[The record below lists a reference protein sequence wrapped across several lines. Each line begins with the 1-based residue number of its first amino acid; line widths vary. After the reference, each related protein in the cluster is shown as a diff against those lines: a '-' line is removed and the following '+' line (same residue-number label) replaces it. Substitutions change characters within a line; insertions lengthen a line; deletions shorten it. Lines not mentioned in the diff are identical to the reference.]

1 MTVSTGRF
9 GLHLMFDGYDADPSR
24 LADADALARLLQDAP
39 ARLGMHA
46 IAPAVVV
53 SVGPMNAKDPGGVS
67 GFVLIAES
75 HISFHT
81 FPARRFVTADVYTCR
96 DEIDRPAVEALLAA
110 AFGTRRFDV
119 FVQDRGLSYPLEDVA

>member
-9 GLHLMFDGYDADPSR
+9 GLHLMFDGYDADPAR

-110 AFGTRRFDV
+110 AFGARRFDT